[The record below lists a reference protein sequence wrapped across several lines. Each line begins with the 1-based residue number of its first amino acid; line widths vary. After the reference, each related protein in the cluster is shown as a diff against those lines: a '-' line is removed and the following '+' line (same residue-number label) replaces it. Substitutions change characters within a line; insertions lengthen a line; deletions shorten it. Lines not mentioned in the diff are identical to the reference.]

1 MNDLESVL
9 PESLQFE
16 DPKRA
21 LLSTR
26 RTVSVKPTSGNQV
39 TAASSQ
45 DIVSFRLPNSGVLAS
60 CYLRGTITPG
70 AITAGSAVTNS
81 FACQSAVRDPYS
93 AGSSWIR
100 KMVVKASD
108 GTELTSCNNYHRYC
122 SVVNRF
128 SKGIEYTKNQGSI
141 LDGGSHDDG
150 SDQLNAGFNALVIDQ
165 TPTGDIAAG
174 ALGITAHA
182 GAYAS
187 KCRLAGGGTAKFAHE
202 FQTGIL
208 AADKNIMLPL
218 ALMGSGMTLELSCA
232 DVGEVYRVSPNDTAV
247 AQTAGLTGSLLDIHP
262 ATGASIAPYNLT
274 DLELVCDLVFYPP
287 EIMAELSSK
296 MCRGLK
302 IVCDNVRNQINAV
315 TQTENTIILSTHAR
329 SVKAILAGVKNS
341 SDSSSVRRDEGEY
354 YKQSGVGDG
363 SVDEIQFSVGSEQV
377 PANPLKFGAPTYM
390 ELQKAFKGII
400 SEDFKMGNQVSVKE
414 YNKVYRADT
423 ASAGGGGAGAF
434 LGSAL
439 WGVNLQSHPEMP
451 DVLSGKSASAGSIAM
466 SMDIK
471 FDATPNA
478 NSQCET
484 WVVSDQVVELL
495 ADGSALVSR

>member
-26 RTVSVKPTSGNQV
+26 RTVSVKPTSGNKV

-60 CYLRGTITPG
+60 CYLKGTMTPG
-70 AITAGSAVTNS
+70 SITAGSAASNS
-81 FACQSAVRDPYS
+81 FACQKAVRDPYA

-122 SVVNRF
+122 SVLNRF
-128 SKGIEYTKNQGSI
+128 SKGYEYTRNQGSI

-150 SDQLNAGFNALVIDQ
+150 TDQLNQGFNAIGLTDAAQ
-165 TPTGDIAAG
+165 AAG
-174 ALGITAHA
+174 VVGITGHA

-187 KCRLAGGGTAKFAHE
+187 KTRLRGGSTHSFAHE

-208 AADKNIMLPL
+208 AQDKGIMLPL

-232 DVGEVYRVSPNDTAV
+232 DVGEVYRVAPNDTAS
-247 AQTAGLTGSLLDIHP
+247 AQTVGLTGSLLDVHP
-262 ATGASIAPYNLT
+262 ATGASIAPYSLS
-274 DLELVCDLVFYPP
+274 DLELVCDLIFYPP

-302 IVCDNVRNQINAV
+302 IVCDNVRNQTNAV

-329 SVKAILAGVKNS
+329 SVKAIIAGVKNS
-341 SDSSSVRRDEGEY
+341 ADSNNVRRDEGEY
-354 YKQSGVGDG
+354 YLKSGASDG
-363 SVDEIQFSVGSEQV
+363 QVDEIQFSVGSEQV

-390 ELQKAFKGII
+390 ELEKAFKGIV

-414 YNKVYRADT
+414 YQKTHRTDS

-434 LGSAL
+434 MGSAL

-451 DVLSGKSASAGSIAM
+451 GVLSGKSASAGSIAM
-466 SMDIK
+466 SMDVK
-471 FDATPNA
+471 FSATPNA

-484 WVVSDQVVELL
+484 FVVSDQIIELL